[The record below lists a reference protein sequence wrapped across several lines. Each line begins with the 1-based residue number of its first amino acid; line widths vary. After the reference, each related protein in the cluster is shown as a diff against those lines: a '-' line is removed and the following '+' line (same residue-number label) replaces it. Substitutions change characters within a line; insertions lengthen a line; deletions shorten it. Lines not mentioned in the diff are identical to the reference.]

1 MCWSLFLITLQAWVL
16 QQRVFPTT
24 IAKFIKSN
32 CFYRSLPLAAFYC
45 NNQSKI
51 IQEITASKFQ
61 GEHATLLNRYQ
72 SLCPAT
78 KSEITV
84 GFPMEFWEILE
95 KLPSRVILVG
105 CFCSK
110 FQGEHAR
117 LLNRYQSLCPATKS
131 EITAGFPMEFW
142 EILEKLPSRVILV
155 GCFWKE
161 NRRRRTCSDPL
172 GFRF

>member
-1 MCWSLFLITLQAWVL
+1 MCWSLFLITLQAWGL
-16 QQRVFPTT
+16 QQRVFPAT
-24 IAKFIKSN
+24 IVKFIKSN

-45 NNQSKI
+45 SNQSKI

-78 KSEITV
+78 KSEIT
-84 GFPMEFWEILE
+84 
-95 KLPSRVILVG
+95 
-105 CFCSK
+105 
-110 FQGEHAR
+110 
-117 LLNRYQSLCPATKS
+117 
-131 EITAGFPMEFW
+131 AGFPMEFW
-142 EILEKLPSRVILV
+142 EILEKLPSKVILV

-172 GFRF
+172 GFRFQFFPGQLFIKQWGNVLY